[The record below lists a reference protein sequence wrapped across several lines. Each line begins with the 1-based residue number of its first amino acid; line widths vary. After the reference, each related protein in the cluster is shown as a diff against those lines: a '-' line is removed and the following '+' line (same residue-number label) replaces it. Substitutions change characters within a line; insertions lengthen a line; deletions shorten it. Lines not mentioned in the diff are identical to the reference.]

1 VARQIAEALEKPEAG
16 RAAGGAHV
24 AHPPPPPVSRSDFH
38 PTPHSPRHGGPRSG
52 GALNLNIHIHALVLD
67 AVFARDAAGVVAF
80 HAASHLATLDVAEV
94 LAAVKLPDSQR
105 RRVLTR

>member
-1 VARQIAEALEKPEAG
+1 VLLAALTWPT
-16 RAAGGAHV
+16 RPRLPCHAAI
-24 AHPPPPPVSRSDFH
+24 ST